1 MLFDYSFRL
10 YLNYLTLT
18 NYNLNPLLFL
28 GSSTDCRKPCRSFS
42 HCSLNHSPI
51 GCLFTVSTNLFSI
64 NRTFLNLESVIL
76 DFKSSPMLFGIDC
89 SIASDSFLFRQKAVY
104 HIFGKSDGIT

>member
-51 GCLFTVSTNLFSI
+51 GCLFTVSTNLFSS
-64 NRTFLNLESVIL
+64 TE
-76 DFKSSPMLFGIDC
+76 LF
-89 SIASDSFLFRQKAVY
+89 STLKVSFLISNLRLCSAE
-104 HIFGKSDGIT
+104 